1 MLSDHPTAPP
11 PAQQPSWLSAAIHD
25 LATIADAGQL
35 DALVAEFSAACRP
48 VPPLAERQRQTRRPT
63 AAREIAQAASHLLG
77 LPVADCERIAVDAL
91 SVDRWTAQ
99 ALDLIREY
107 RTEAVTDGRP
117 IGERLVSM
125 YQSHGLDAMV
135 GGGTDDGGRP
145 AIGDAAERASERIQ
159 RMRRRA

>member
-1 MLSDHPTAPP
+1 MDSTRPSPTRP
-11 PAQQPSWLSAAIHD
+11 PSWLSAAIHD

-63 AAREIAQAASHLLG
+63 AAGEIARAASHLLG
-77 LPVADCERIAVDAL
+77 VPVEDCERAAVDVLTVGQWAEAAL
-91 SVDRWTAQ
+91 H
-99 ALDLIREY
+99 LIREY

-117 IGERLVSM
+117 VGERMMDL
-125 YQSHGLDAMV
+125 YRCHGLDAMLD
-135 GGGTDDGGRP
+135 GGTDDGCRP
-145 AIGDAAERASERIQ
+145 AASGDAAERASERIQ